1 MKFSHASLV
10 ACLIAAFAFSG
21 IAAAKDKHVAAPKP
35 SNVSE
40 NATDT
45 SKGPSDFDLLLVER
59 KAAGAEDTPELRN
72 ALHELLVDRDL
83 LVAEARKANLD
94 KLPAVQIR
102 IHMAEKAVLA
112 RQYEAAYA
120 AEHPPTEGQLKAAYE
135 TVKQRAG
142 ETEYH
147 VRQIYVAQEEEAKA
161 IVAQINGGENFADLA
176 RSRSQDNATRDNGGD
191 LGWLTPL
198 LLQPFVVDTVTKLKK
213 GAYTTAPVKGSN
225 GWHIILLEDSRPF
238 KLAEYEKLLPELHRN
253 LTRQILVAHLND
265 LRKQAQAK

>member
-1 MKFSHASLV
+1 MRYPNTCLA
-10 ACLIAAFAFSG
+10 ACLVAAFALSG
-21 IAAAKDKHVAAPKP
+21 IADAKDKQVAAPKP

-40 NATDT
+40 SAADT
-45 SKGPSDFDLLLVER
+45 RKGTSDFDLLLAER
-59 KAAGAEDTPELRN
+59 KAAGAEDTPALRN
-72 ALHELLVDRDL
+72 TLHELLAARNL

-94 KLPAVQIR
+94 KLPAVQTRIR
-102 IHMAEKAVLA
+102 MAEKEILA

-120 AEHPPTEGQLKAAYE
+120 AQNPPTEAQLKAAYE

-161 IVAQINGGENFADLA
+161 IIAQLNGGETFADLA
-176 RSRSQDNATRDNGGD
+176 HRRSQDTATRNNGGN

-198 LLQPFVVDTVTKLKK
+198 SLQPFVVNTVTQLKK
-213 GAYTTAPVKGSN
+213 GTYTTTPVKGSN
-225 GWHIILLEDSRPF
+225 GWHILLLEDSRPF
-238 KLAEYEKLLPELHRN
+238 KLADYDKLLPELRRN
-253 LTRQILVAHLND
+253 LTRQIMVAHLNE